1 MNPESQGQG
10 QEEEQDIPISSYS
23 IKELNQLRELLM
35 QSYTHY
41 EKLLKDT
48 AMVATLKEGD
58 KYALQRCFE
67 ETEAEV
73 KELDAEIASRKPHYK

>member
-1 MNPESQGQG
+1 MNPEG
-10 QEEEQDIPISSYS
+10 QEEQEDPPISSYS

-41 EKLLKDT
+41 DKLLKDT
-48 AMVATLKEGD
+48 AMVNNLKEGD

-73 KELDAEIASRKPHYK
+73 KELDAEIASRIPQ

>member
-1 MNPESQGQG
+1 MNPSGQG
-10 QEEEQDIPISSYS
+10 QEEEDIPITSYS
-23 IKELNQLRELLM
+23 LKELNQLRELLM

-48 AMVATLKEGD
+48 VMVATLKEGD

-67 ETEAEV
+67 ETDAEV
-73 KELDAEIASRKPHYK
+73 KELDAEIASRKPQ

>member
-1 MNPESQGQG
+1 MNPESAEE
-10 QEEEQDIPISSYS
+10 QEPQDIPISSYS

-48 AMVATLKEGD
+48 EMVAKLKDGD

-73 KELDAEIASRKPHYK
+73 KELDAEIRARHTQ

>member
-1 MNPESQGQG
+1 MNPEG
-10 QEEEQDIPISSYS
+10 QEEQEDIPISSYS

-48 AMVATLKEGD
+48 AMVNTLKEGD

-73 KELDAEIASRKPHYK
+73 KELDAEIASRISQ